1 MRSRN
6 RVELIGNLGSDP
18 EAIVFDNGTM
28 KVSISVATS
37 EVYKNR
43 DTGETVENTEWH
55 KCVAYGKLAE
65 IINQYLRKGSKVL
78 IEGKLKYG
86 SFDDKNGVKRYTT
99 DIVIN
104 EFMFLDTK
112 GDSNGSQPLE
122 SQPVNVQEDDDDLP
136 F

>member
-112 GDSNGSQPLE
+112 GDSNGHNL
-122 SQPVNVQEDDDDLP
+122 
-136 F
+136 

>member
-55 KCVAYGKLAE
+55 KCVAYGKLAQ

-86 SFDDKNGVKRYTT
+86 SYDDKNGVKRYTT

-104 EFMFLDTK
+104 EFMFLDAK
-112 GDSNGSQPLE
+112 GDSNSSQPLE
-122 SQPVNVQEDDDDLP
+122 SQPVNIQKDDDDLP